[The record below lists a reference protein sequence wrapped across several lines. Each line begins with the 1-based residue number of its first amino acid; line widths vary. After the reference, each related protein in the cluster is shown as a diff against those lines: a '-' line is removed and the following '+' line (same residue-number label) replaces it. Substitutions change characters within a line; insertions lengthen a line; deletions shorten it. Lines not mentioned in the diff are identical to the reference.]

1 MTHGLRHSPL
11 PPRRIFYR
19 RVLRNTSLAM
29 ALITASLFVG
39 MLGYRGFEG
48 MSWLD
53 AFLNASMILSGMGP
67 ASPIQTPGG
76 KIFAGC
82 YAIFSG
88 VVFISMAAVLAAPIL
103 HRFLHR
109 LHLEMTPEEQSGQT
123 K

>member
-48 MSWLD
+48 MNWLD